1 MALLELEYFFVLVG
15 LYLTFTAVQVA
26 RDSTHPSRIGS
37 TLFWGLLAFLF
48 IAGPH
53 IPPVVVGYI
62 VTFMVLLT
70 ALKQVGVKPGVA
82 PDHKARHASA
92 VLLGNRL
99 LLPAMGIPVIVIV
112 GSWLFRRVGF
122 DSWSLVD
129 PAQATQVALG
139 LATLVGLVLALR
151 VCRAPVEESFV
162 EGSRLIEILGWTLL
176 LPQMLAALG
185 GIFGQAGVGDVVAE
199 LVASA
204 LPVQLPL
211 IAVIAYC
218 AAMAL
223 FTIIMGNAFAAF
235 PVVTLGI
242 GIPFIVNAHGGN
254 PAIMGALGMLSG
266 YCGTLLTPM
275 AANFNLVPA
284 LLLEI
289 PDKNAV
295 IKAQVPMSAAIWVF
309 NVLVMYLCVYRF

>member
-1 MALLELEYFFVLVG
+1 MILLELEYFFALAGIYLV
-15 LYLTFTAVQVA
+15 FTAVQVW
-26 RDSTHPSRIGS
+26 RDKSHPHRLGS
-37 TLFWGLLAFLF
+37 TLFWGLLALLF
-48 IAGPH
+48 MAGPH
-53 IPPVVVGYI
+53 IPPVLVGYI
-62 VTFMVLLT
+62 VTFMVILT
-70 ALKQVGVKPGVA
+70 ALKQVAARPA
-82 PDHKARHASA
+82 ASPDHQARHASA
-92 VLLGNRL
+92 LALGNRL
-99 LLPAMGIPVIVIV
+99 LLPAVGIPVIVIA
-112 GSWLFRRVGF
+112 GSWLFQRLDFGGWR
-122 DSWSLVD
+122 LVD
-129 PAQATQVALG
+129 TGQATQVALG

-151 VCRAPVEESFV
+151 VCRAPVHEPFR

-185 GIFGQAGVGDVVAE
+185 GIFGQAGVGEVVAE
-199 LVASA
+199 LVAAA
-204 LPVQLPL
+204 LPVQWPL
-211 IAVIAYC
+211 VAVLAYC

-223 FTIIMGNAFAAF
+223 FTMIMGNAFAAF

-242 GIPFIVNAHGGN
+242 GIPFIVDAHGGN

-295 IKAQVPMSAAIWVF
+295 IRTQVPMSAAIWIF
-309 NVLVMYLCVYRF
+309 NVLLMYLCVYRF